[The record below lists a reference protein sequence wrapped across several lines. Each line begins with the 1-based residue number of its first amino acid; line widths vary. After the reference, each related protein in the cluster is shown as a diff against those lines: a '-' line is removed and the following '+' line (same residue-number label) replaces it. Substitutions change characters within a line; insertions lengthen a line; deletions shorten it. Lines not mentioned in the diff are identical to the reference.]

1 MKYYLNKIVQNG
13 LWLTDLYVNPKINC
27 EKGISILI
35 IWLSI
40 ASSSLNA
47 KVKVK
52 FKLMISE
59 KETSNVSAVF
69 GESEITTVV

>member
-13 LWLTDLYVNPKINC
+13 LWLTDLYVNPKISC
-27 EKGISILI
+27 EKWISTLI
-35 IWLSI
+35 IGLSI

-52 FKLMISE
+52 FKLMISG
-59 KETSNVSAVF
+59 KEASKVGAVF
-69 GESEITTVV
+69 GESEIATVV